1 MIRKTATGSGPVTWA
16 HDGTEHGI
24 YDLNG
29 NVWEMAEGIR
39 LINGEIQ
46 VLRDND
52 GVLPECWN
60 DWKAIDKRGKLVK
73 VGSKNTWKFDSTKG
87 DSLNKFQL
95 IEGAN
100 SFLSLQRKI
109 SMYPPEDTNRNFGY
123 VTCKFKDLR
132 SDKNLKVPAIL
143 RLHSVFPFDDKKIL
157 PDDVLWIRNYGTRRV
172 MKGGI
177 WGYSAGMFGA
187 SFAGAWNDSSPG
199 MGFRSA
205 FIDLGE

>member
-73 VGSKNTWKFDSTKG
+73 VGSKNTWKFDSTKS

-95 IEGAN
+95 IEGATP
-100 SFLSLQRKI
+100 FLSLQRK
-109 SMYPPEDTNRNFGY
+109 
-123 VTCKFKDLR
+123 TC
-132 SDKNLKVPAIL
+132 LKRFLKELKCP
-143 RLHSVFPFDDKKIL
+143 S
-157 PDDVLWIRNYGTRRV
+157 IRHLIPV
-172 MKGGI
+172 I
-177 WGYSAGMFGA
+177 WS
-187 SFAGAWNDSSPG
+187 
-199 MGFRSA
+199 GFLMNS
-205 FIDLGE
+205 L